1 MFLFVLLGLVA
12 SLSVCMDTH
21 HFYRASFLPHEPRFE
36 RPWLFTT
43 EVLVASGTT
52 STSFDK
58 CRNSRPLFDLYGP
71 QQAQLIG
78 AGIPLNPANGYEALM
93 LNVLDLPRSPT
104 FGNVSFTGCFRL
116 HEVRINV
123 FQNFKYGFFGRVA
136 IPVRDFFLEGI
147 HYKDCSNLDDLTQEQ
162 RQTWHSYLLQLP
174 QILAHF
180 GVALAPYHY
189 AHIGDI
195 SLLLGWTINYQNTEY
210 LDYLDGTIQLG
221 VMTPSSPLQNINS
234 VFSLPAGYNG
244 HTGIPLVAD
253 WALGAG
259 EWFTFGI
266 HGDIL
271 WLLPH
276 LRTVRIKTNEDQNGF
291 IKLGLAR
298 VEEDPGILG
307 SVSTYAHANHFYGG
321 LSVLLGYT
329 FAGQRSTIYQ
339 CPQSF
344 LDTQFVNTDS
354 MLHNWH
360 MHTLH
365 IWIEYD
371 FETECNPYLPR
382 IAFLYNFLIKG
393 KRVFDNSMSGAQW
406 AVDFVWRY

>member
-1 MFLFVLLGLVA
+1 
-12 SLSVCMDTH
+12 MDTH
-21 HFYRASFLPHEPRFE
+21 HYYRASFLPHEPRFE

-52 STSFDK
+52 NTSFDK
-58 CRNSRPLFDLYGP
+58 CGDCRPLFDLYGL

-78 AGIPLNPANGYEALM
+78 AGIPLNPNNAYEALM
-93 LNVLDLPRSPT
+93 IDVLDLPQNPS

-123 FQNFKYGFFGRVA
+123 FQNFTHGFFGRLA

-147 HYKDCSNLDDLTQEQ
+147 HYKDCSNLGNLTSSQ
-162 RQTWHSYLLQLP
+162 RQTWHTYLAKLP

-180 GVALAPYHY
+180 DLALSPYHC
-189 AHIGDI
+189 AQIGDI
-195 SLLLGWTINYQNTEY
+195 SVLLGWTINYQDTQY
-210 LDYLDGTIQLG
+210 LDYLDATVQLG

-234 VFSLPAGYNG
+234 VFSMPAGYNG
-244 HTGIPLVAD
+244 HTGIPFVFD

-266 HGDIL
+266 HSDIL
-271 WLLPH
+271 WLLPYI
-276 LRTVRIKTNEDQNGF
+276 RTVRIKTNEKQNGY
-291 IKLGLAR
+291 IRLGLAQ
-298 VEEDPGILG
+298 VEEHSGLLG
-307 SVSTYAHANHFYGG
+307 SVSSYVHANHFYGG
-321 LSVLLGYT
+321 LSLLFGYS
-329 FAGQRSTIYQ
+329 FAGQRDSYYR
-339 CPQSF
+339 CPKSF
-344 LDTQFVNTDS
+344 LDTEFINTDS
-354 MLHNWH
+354 LLKSWH

-365 IWIEYD
+365 IWVEYD

-382 IAFLYNFLIKG
+382 IAFLYNYLIKG
-393 KRVFDNSMSGAQW
+393 KRTLDNSMSGAQW